1 MEQQKLNKN
10 KSTDEKVNEILLRGI
25 DEQLQILV
33 NRKDSLENQIKEV
46 DLQLEQLNFQRKNLI
61 KDGWRKI

>member
-1 MEQQKLNKN
+1 MEQQKLDKN

-25 DEQLQILV
+25 DEQLQNLV
-33 NRKDSLENQIKEV
+33 NRRDSLKNQIKEV
-46 DLQLEQLNFQRKNLI
+46 DLQLEQLNFQRRNLI